1 MKSKMTLRLWQ
12 VTAALAAALLAFSCE
27 KPETPEPQ
35 KPPQEN
41 PDTPGNDDGKDEPEE
56 QTFDITGPTSEFY
69 KVEFPESA
77 KEGED
82 VTVTVIPVDDVTI
95 VGVRYNSKKAELI
108 EENVYKFTMPKK
120 NVELTVES
128 SSTVTVVESCY
139 FKSET
144 DKKIAQAGDLVTVVF
159 YVNNIEDMIASATVN
174 GTIKCKLEKID
185 LGEYTYSFTMPEGPA
200 VVEAQLAS
208 EYYIIEREWDEHC
221 RINMLDCINN
231 QGTPEEFCS
240 QKEEGIVH
248 FIYRWDL
255 GYDVICT
262 VTGMETGKDYT
273 DEVFWSLASDNH
285 LYQDCWAFYMPDEP
299 VLIKAVSTER
309 NAYEGT
315 DFVGEYA
322 GYWITDGENLI
333 YSSSEPTMNLELRK
347 SGAFFVNTTDANA
360 YEFSGIYTVTDGQ
373 LASDREVARGDF
385 ALRGKILKD
394 GYAFA
399 IVDNILHDN
408 VDNRRFYLVGKNNF
422 EFVCAS
428 DKYATRFLLEANE
441 GGQKSWYFIERD
453 NQSISKA
460 EVTFITGSSI
470 GQTCEAMVKVEGGIA
485 FNRTE
490 EFRFTNSNG
499 TSPVFTYIGKE
510 AGTYT
515 SAKGETLV
523 LDGFGKGTYNGVEGT
538 YTLADGIVTFT
549 DKNGKE
555 TKMNTDVNNKTFTV
569 VTDASEGT
577 LSSFADYYY
586 TSTAK
591 ISVDGNVSQTGIVE
605 FKINSDFSGKYK
617 EGYALIG
624 VFYIDTGKQVEMTKT
639 SRAYSIDEAN
649 RTITISGVLQG
660 CIKSDGYWGTERKD
674 VVLKYS
680 EDFKTLTIVND
691 KITATSSPYIYC
703 IGGEDSLIP
712 AAE

>member
-12 VTAALAAALLAFSCE
+12 VTAVLAAALLAFSCE

-41 PDTPGNDDGKDEPEE
+41 PDTPGNDDGKDEPKE

-174 GTIKCKLEKID
+174 GTIKCELEKID

-208 EYYIIEREWDEHC
+208 EYHIIEREWDEHC

-285 LYQDCWAFYMPDEP
+285 LYQDCWAFYMPNEP
-299 VLIKAVSTER
+299 VLIKAVSSEKSVYDGAPFLGNYSGYWVTFGENNIYTSTQPSMNIELCGNSSYFVTSTDE
-309 NAYEGT
+309 NAY
-315 DFVGEYA
+315 D
-322 GYWITDGENLI
+322 
-333 YSSSEPTMNLELRK
+333 
-347 SGAFFVNTTDANA
+347 
-360 YEFSGIYTVTDGQ
+360 FSGLYAVNDNAIAG
-373 LASDREVARGDF
+373 DRETSRGDF
-385 ALRGKILKD
+385 ALRGQILEGD
-394 GYAFA
+394 FAFA
-399 IVDNILHDN
+399 IIDNLLHDN
-408 VDNRRFYLVGKNNF
+408 VDNRRFYLTAKNGF
-422 EFVCAS
+422 DFVSAT
-428 DKYATRFLLEANE
+428 DKSNGGRFLLEADQN
-441 GGQKSWYFIERD
+441 GQKTWYFIERD
-453 NQSISKA
+453 NQSIKKA
-460 EVTFITGSSI
+460 EVTFISGNSL
-470 GQTCEAMVKVEGGIA
+470 GETCEAMVEVIGGIE
-485 FNRTE
+485 FNRTD
-490 EFRFTNSNG
+490 RFKYSYENG
-499 TSPVFTYIGKE
+499 SVPVFTYSGKE
-510 AGTYT
+510 VGTYTSDKGETLELDGFGYATYNGVAGTYT
-515 SAKGETLV
+515 
-523 LDGFGKGTYNGVEGT
+523 VEAG
-538 YTLADGIVTFT
+538 LVTFT
-549 DKNGKE
+549 DAEGTQ
-555 TKMNTDVNNKTFTV
+555 TKFNINMNDKTFV
-569 VTDASEGT
+569 VIAENTGLVLDPR
-577 LSSFADYYY
+577 Y
-586 TSTAK
+586 STTTAW
-591 ISVDGNVSQTGIVE
+591 ISVDGQQSETGMITVA
-605 FKINSDFSGKYK
+605 FDANYGATATK
-617 EGYALIG
+617 EGYAFIQIN
-624 VFYIDTGKQVEMTKT
+624 YMETGKVKEMIGASCPYYT
-639 SRAYSIDEAN
+639 DEAN
-649 RTITISGVLQG
+649 RTVTISNVLQG
-660 CIKSDGYWGTERKD
+660 NGGWGTTKKD
-674 VVLKYS
+674 IVLNIS
-680 EDFKTLTIVND
+680 EDGKTLTFVDEAIFSTV
-691 KITATSSPYIYC
+691 SPYIFCYGQEYAP
-703 IGGEDSLIP
+703 IYSESK
-712 AAE
+712 

>member
-12 VTAALAAALLAFSCE
+12 VTAVLAAALLAFSCE

-41 PDTPGNDDGKDEPEE
+41 PDTPGNNDGKDEPEE

-82 VTVTVIPVDDVTI
+82 VTVTVIPVADVTI

-208 EYYIIEREWDEHC
+208 EYHIIEREWDEHC

-385 ALRGKILKD
+385 ALRGKILED

-408 VDNRRFYLVGKNNF
+408 VDNRRFYLVGKDNF
-422 EFVCAS
+422 DFVCAS

-453 NQSISKA
+453 NQSIKKA
-460 EVTFITGSSI
+460 IVSFTSGSSI
-470 GQTCEAMVKVEGGIA
+470 GETCEAMVTVEGGIA

-490 EFRFTNSNG
+490 VFKYTYQNG
-499 TSPVFTYIGKE
+499 GTPVFTYIGKE

-523 LDGFGKGTYNGVEGT
+523 LDGFGNGSYNGVEGT

>member
-12 VTAALAAALLAFSCE
+12 VTAVLAAALLAFSCE

-41 PDTPGNDDGKDEPEE
+41 PDTPGNNDGKDEPEE

-208 EYYIIEREWDEHC
+208 EYHIIEREWDEHC

-385 ALRGKILKD
+385 ALRGKILED

-523 LDGFGKGTYNGVEGT
+523 LDGFGNGSYNGVEGT

-549 DKNGKE
+549 DKNGKV

>member
-12 VTAALAAALLAFSCE
+12 VTAVLAAALLAFSCE

-41 PDTPGNDDGKDEPEE
+41 PDTPGNNDGKDEPEE

-82 VTVTVIPVDDVTI
+82 VTVTVIPVADVTI

-185 LGEYTYSFTMPEGPA
+185 LGEYTYYFTMPEGPA

-208 EYYIIEREWDEHC
+208 EYHIIEREWDEHC

-385 ALRGKILKD
+385 ALRGKILED

-523 LDGFGKGTYNGVEGT
+523 LDGFGNGSYNGVEGT

-549 DKNGKE
+549 DKNGKV